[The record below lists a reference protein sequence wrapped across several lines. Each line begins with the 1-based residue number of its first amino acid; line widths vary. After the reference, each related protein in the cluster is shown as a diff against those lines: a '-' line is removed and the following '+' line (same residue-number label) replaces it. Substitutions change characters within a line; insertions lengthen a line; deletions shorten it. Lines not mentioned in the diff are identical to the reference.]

1 VKRNAQFI
9 EFRLDYFEK
18 IREIKTSTLSK
29 LVKTVPVPVILTLKE
44 VNEENHEKIPEKKMI
59 ELIIKCIEAKPS
71 FIDIETYMDEDIIKR
86 LHSFAMKNGVGVIFS
101 YHDFNSTPSEQDI
114 MILVSKF
121 LKKCPGLENGSLNK
135 TKPRSILKMV
145 FFANS
150 FQDNNAVL
158 NVCQK
163 LSKKRINFVCF
174 NMGKKGLFSR
184 IFSIT
189 KGALFSF
196 ARLEETPET
205 GSGQIPINRF
215 YYLYKKGENSHPKEI
230 ARLQ

>member
-18 IREIKTSTLSK
+18 IMEINSSKLSK

-44 VNEENHEKIPEKKMI
+44 VNEENHLKIPEKKRN
-59 ELIIKCIEAKPS
+59 ELIVRCIEAGPS
-71 FIDIETYMDEDIIKR
+71 FIDIETHFEEEIIKK
-86 LHSFAMKNGVGVIFS
+86 LHSIAMKNGVGVIYS
-101 YHDFNSTPSEQDI
+101 YHDFNSTPSEQEI
-114 MILVSKF
+114 MNLVSKF
-121 LKKCPGLENGSLNK
+121 LKKCPGLENSSLNRS
-135 TKPRSILKMV
+135 KPRSVLKMV

-150 FQDNNAVL
+150 FQDNSTVL
-158 NVCQK
+158 NVCQE
-163 LSKKRINFVCF
+163 LFKKRINFICF

-196 ARLEETPET
+196 ARLEETHQT

-215 YYLYKKGENSHPKEI
+215 YYLYTKGENSHPKEI